1 MMLSEKTLIKTIA
14 WLAYA
19 VLAVPLLF
27 SVYFTPSHIAP
38 QTFTMRLLVEMMLF
52 AYIALTLSNSAYIPK
67 FSALSW
73 SVIAFAGIYIVAGIF
88 GLNPAQSFFSDLDWH
103 WGFLTVAHLLAFFFI
118 LSGVVRG
125 REAWRRLFAV
135 SVSASALSALY
146 GVWQFFFTPE
156 IGRIYSTIGN
166 PAALSSYVLLNAV
179 IAAWLAFESVSLK
192 EKIFFGGIALLDI
205 SVTVM
210 TGTRATALALIA
222 ALGVFLVGY
231 LLFRK
236 KESRKGKFVLSG
248 GIIVLVITLAL
259 VYGFRDSA
267 FVKNNATLS
276 RLTNISAS
284 AGTSKTR
291 LYAWQAAWESFKEYP
306 VLGVGPENFSIAF
319 NRHFD
324 PGFYTYEKNETE
336 FMRAHNIFLE
346 MLATAGIAG
355 LGTYLAVFISFLAL
369 IVRGVRQKVFD
380 SHFGIMGFAFVAAYF
395 VQGFFNMDTLTT
407 FLPLL
412 LLVAFADA
420 GMAKTGEKSAK
431 QAKKP
436 ELLPLTLV
444 AVALLYAGWSL
455 TIKPAFADRA
465 LSDATALSQR
475 MQELTPA
482 DAVSQAVPLYKEALV
497 DAPYGTDT
505 IRTSLAQ
512 FTLDFYSQFGDA
524 PGSGFQKQLLPYALS
539 ESLAEAKENTYDYFS
554 AYYAARLDVIG
565 YALARKEDAA
575 VAPLVESLMMAMPTR
590 LELLFVQAQYALM
603 RQDFDRAITL
613 ATQGVKASPAF
624 ADFYHIL
631 FLAYNFKNNQ
641 ESAFQS
647 AENAIANGFTFTNI
661 RELLWLAHTYKQK
674 GITDKAQDFYERAR
688 TIDQNIPPLQ

>member
-1 MMLSEKTLIKTIA
+1 MEFRASILVKIIT

-38 QTFTMRLLVEMMLF
+38 QTFAMRLLVEAMLF
-52 AYIALTLSNSAYIPK
+52 AYIALALSNNAYLPK

-73 SVIAFAGIYIVAGIF
+73 SMVAFACIYIVAGIF

-118 LSGVVRG
+118 LRGVMRG

-135 SVSASALSALY
+135 SISASALAALY

-192 EKIFFGGIALLDI
+192 EKIFFGGIALLNV

-231 LLFRK
+231 LLFWK
-236 KESRKGKFVLSG
+236 KESKKGKAVLSG
-248 GIIVLVITLAL
+248 GIIALVIALAL
-259 VYGFRDSA
+259 IYGFRDSS
-267 FVKNNATLS
+267 FVKNNETLS

-291 LYAWQAAWESFKEYP
+291 LFAWQAAWESFKEYP

-324 PGFYTYEKNETE
+324 PGFYAYEKVETE

-355 LGTYLAVFISFLAL
+355 FGAYLAIFISFFVL
-369 IVRGVRQKVFD
+369 IVRGVRQKIFD
-380 SHFGIMGFAFVAAYF
+380 GHFGIMGFAFVAAYF
-395 VQGFFNMDTLTT
+395 VQGFFSMDTLTT

-412 LLVAFADA
+412 LLAAFTDA
-420 GMAKTGEKSAK
+420 GMAKTGEKAAI
-431 QAKKP
+431 QAKKL

-455 TIKPAFADRA
+455 TVKPAFADRA
-465 LSDATALSQR
+465 LSDALALGQR
-475 MQELTPA
+475 MQELVPA
-482 DAVSQAVPLYKEALV
+482 DAVSQAVPLYKEALEQT
-497 DAPYGTDT
+497 PYGTNT

-512 FTLDFYSQFGDA
+512 FTLDFYSWFGDA
-524 PGSGFQKQLLPYALS
+524 PGSDFQKHLLPYALS
-539 ESLAEAKENTYDYFS
+539 ESLAEAKGNTYDYFS
-554 AYYAARLDVIG
+554 AYYAARLNVIG
-565 YALARKEDAA
+565 YVLTNKEDAA
-575 VAPLVESLMMAMPTR
+575 VASLVESRMKAMPAR
-590 LELLFVQAQYALM
+590 LELLFAEAQYALI
-603 RQDFDRAITL
+603 RQDIDKSIAL
-613 ATQGVKASPAF
+613 ATQGVKASSAF
-624 ADFYHIL
+624 TDFHHLL
-631 FLAYNFKNNQ
+631 FLAYNFKNDQ

-647 AENAIANGFTFTNI
+647 AQNAIANGFTFTNI
-661 RELLWLAHTYKQK
+661 RELLWLAHAYKQK
-674 GITDKAQDFYERAR
+674 GMTDESQDFYERAR
-688 TIDQNIPPLQ
+688 MIDPTIPSLQ